1 MMCRKDLRSIQKFIK
16 FSFIITQEHFIEP
29 SISEYVLSS
38 EDKPKGNFVIVTLK
52 MPNGEEH
59 TIPLPPKKFSTGRLG
74 YYSQIPSFIY
84 NDEVYGG
91 QIQVWK
97 KGKETESEK

>member
-1 MMCRKDLRSIQKFIK
+1 MML
-16 FSFIITQEHFIEP
+16 QEYFIEP
-29 SISEYVLSS
+29 STSEYVLSTT

-59 TIPLPPKKFSTGRLG
+59 TIPLPPKKFSSGRLG

-97 KGKETESEK
+97 KGKDIESEK

>member
-1 MMCRKDLRSIQKFIK
+1 MGIKSIFNVTK
-16 FSFIITQEHFIEP
+16 ELFIEP
-29 SISEYVLSS
+29 LNCKDVLSTG
-38 EDKPKGNFVIVTLK
+38 ENKPKGNFVIVTLK

-59 TIPLPPKKFSTGRLG
+59 SIPLPPKKFSTGRLG

-97 KGKETESEK
+97 KGKEKESE

>member
-1 MMCRKDLRSIQKFIK
+1 METPAVFWLIVGIKPDFIFTK
-16 FSFIITQEHFIEP
+16 EQFIEP
-29 SISEYVLSS
+29 LIWTVVLSTN
-38 EDKPKGNFVIVTLK
+38 ENKPKGNFVIVTLK

-59 TIPLPPKKFSTGRLG
+59 SIPLPPKKFSTGRLG

-97 KGKETESEK
+97 KGKEKESE

>member
-1 MMCRKDLRSIQKFIK
+1 MISDLGITLHMMSGKIYSVKRKILRSKTP
-16 FSFIITQEHFIEP
+16 ITI
-29 SISEYVLSS
+29 
-38 EDKPKGNFVIVTLK
+38 K

-59 TIPLPPKKFSTGRLG
+59 IIPLPPKKFSTGRLG

-84 NDEVYGG
+84 NDDIYGG

-97 KGKETESEK
+97 KGKEIESEKVEN

>member
-1 MMCRKDLRSIQKFIK
+1 MKS
-16 FSFIITQEHFIEP
+16 SFIITKEHFIEP
-29 SISEYVLSS
+29 MNCKELLSTSEN
-38 EDKPKGNFVIVTLK
+38 KPKGNFVIVTLK

-59 TIPLPPKKFSTGRLG
+59 SIPLPPKKFSTGRLG

-97 KGKETESEK
+97 KGKEKESE